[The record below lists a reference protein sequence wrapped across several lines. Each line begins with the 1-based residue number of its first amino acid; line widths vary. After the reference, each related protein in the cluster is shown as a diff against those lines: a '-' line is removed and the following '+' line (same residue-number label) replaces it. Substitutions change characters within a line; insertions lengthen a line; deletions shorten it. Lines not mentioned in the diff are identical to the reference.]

1 MLDPISTT
9 LSANLLI
16 LRLPET
22 GAATYWQLVEHI
34 GSATDAIKQ
43 PAEQLKPLLKPAAV
57 EMLHA
62 YQQDP
67 INSPLARQ
75 LAADLAYL
83 ASQPN
88 LSCIDIDHPEYPEL
102 LRHIPKPPPML
113 FVRGDLS
120 CLSLPQIAIVGS
132 RHPSTGGNE
141 NAERFAHYL
150 AERGFAITSGL
161 ALGVDAA
168 AHRGALNA
176 GGKTLAV
183 MGTGIDLIYP
193 SRHRGLAQQI
203 IDSGGALISEF
214 PLGTASHAANFPQRN
229 RIISG
234 LSGGTLVVEAA
245 VQSGSLITAA
255 YALQHN
261 REVFA
266 IPGSI
271 HNPLARG
278 CHQLI
283 RQGATLVETAQDILD
298 QLDGM
303 LSFKVQELK
312 SPKVSAKPASSK
324 TRTTHQP
331 QQAELKLDL
340 SSNEQNLIEA
350 IGYDPVV
357 LDLLAERTGIAV
369 GDLAA
374 QLIALEIKG
383 AVQQTAD
390 GYQRL

>member
-1 MLDPISTT
+1 
-9 LSANLLI
+9 
-16 LRLPET
+16 
-22 GAATYWQLVEHI
+22 
-34 GSATDAIKQ
+34 
-43 PAEQLKPLLKPAAV
+43 
-57 EMLHA
+57 
-62 YQQDP
+62 
-67 INSPLARQ
+67 
-75 LAADLAYL
+75 
-83 ASQPN
+83 
-88 LSCIDIDHPEYPEL
+88 
-102 LRHIPKPPPML
+102 
-113 FVRGDLS
+113 
-120 CLSLPQIAIVGS
+120 
-132 RHPSTGGNE
+132 
-141 NAERFAHYL
+141 
-150 AERGFAITSGL
+150 
-161 ALGVDAA
+161 LGVDAA
-168 AHRGALNA
+168 AHRGALSA

-193 SRHRGLAQQI
+193 SRHRQLAQQI

-214 PLGTASHAANFPQRN
+214 PLGTSSHAANFPQRN

-234 LSGGTLVVEAA
+234 LSAGTLVVEAA

-303 LSFKVQELK
+303 LSFKTQEVKAQKRK
-312 SPKVSAKPASSK
+312 SPKNHSIDNKPA
-324 TRTTHQP
+324 
-331 QQAELKLDL
+331 QAELILDL
-340 SSNEQNLIEA
+340 SPEEQNLIEA

-357 LDLLAERTGIAV
+357 LDLLVERTGIAV